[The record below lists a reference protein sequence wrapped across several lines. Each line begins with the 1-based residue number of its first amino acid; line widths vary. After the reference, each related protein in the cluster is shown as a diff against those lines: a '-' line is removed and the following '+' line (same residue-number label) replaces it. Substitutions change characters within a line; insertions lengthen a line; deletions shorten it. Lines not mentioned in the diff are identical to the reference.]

1 MPIIMAKVSGASG
14 FHIASLDGL
23 RAVAIVIVFLSH
35 AGLGNIIP
43 GTFGVTVFFFLSGY
57 LIATLLRL
65 ESERFGQISLKQ
77 FYLRRT
83 FRIIPPLYLL
93 LFMALALSVA
103 NVLPGGPPAP
113 SGVLAQLLFCA
124 NYYKIFSLGHL
135 VPGTRVL
142 WSLAVEEH
150 FYLVFPLFFVAL
162 NLWVRSVRRQVIL
175 MAGLCALVLVW
186 RCVLVFYLGYG
197 APAGSQSWA
206 RLSEATDTRVDSI
219 LFGCM
224 LAIVGNPALDKSR
237 LSERQWKWIL
247 FPMSMVGLLLVFLI
261 RNEGFRETFRY
272 TLQGLFLFPVF
283 ITVIRFPTWGVA
295 RVLNWRWV
303 TFIGLLSYTLY
314 LQHDWMSEAVR
325 ETLARFGY
333 HSALLAYGI
342 AGVLSLLLST
352 AVYYAVELPFAALRK
367 RISRVSQP
375 VAAKKVPTD
384 GPAHDEGLLFNQE
397 PDSV

>member
-1 MPIIMAKVSGASG
+1 MGKSSDASG

-23 RAVAIVIVFLSH
+23 RAFAFIIVFLSH

-65 ESERFGQISLKQ
+65 ESERYGQVSLKQ

-83 FRIIPPLYLL
+83 FRIFPPLYLL
-93 LFMALALSVA
+93 LFMALTLSA
-103 NVLPGGPPAP
+103 AKVLPGGPPAP
-113 SGVLAQLLFCA
+113 LGVAAQLLFCA

-150 FYLVFPLFFVAL
+150 FYLVFPWFFVAL
-162 NLWVRSVRRQVIL
+162 TLWVKSVRRQVIL
-175 MAGLCALVLVW
+175 MAGLCALVLLW

-224 LAIVGNPALDKSR
+224 LAIAGNPALDKTR
-237 LSERQWKWIL
+237 LSERQWKWVL
-247 FPMSMVGLLLVFLI
+247 FPASLAGLLLVFLI

-272 TLQGLFLFPVF
+272 TLQGLLLFPVF
-283 ITVIRFPTWGVA
+283 VTVIRFPTWGVA
-295 RVLNWRWV
+295 RILNWRSV
-303 TFIGLLSYTLY
+303 SFIGLLSYTLY

-325 ETLARFGY
+325 ETLGRLGY
-333 HSALLAYGI
+333 HSAILSYGI
-342 AGVLSLLLST
+342 AGVMSLLLST
-352 AVYYAVELPFAALRK
+352 AVYYAVERPFAALRR
-367 RISRVSQP
+367 RISRIRP
-375 VAAKKVPTD
+375 LATNKFVPA
-384 GPAHDEGLLFNQE
+384 GELRHRDEILFNQE
-397 PDSV
+397 NRTA